1 MSEFK
6 KFEAERLVDL
16 SAWGYEKPGR
26 VRRLSYGQMKA
37 MQRELDALARSDA
50 EDKDEMAV
58 IITLRYCLV
67 DSPKGTDE
75 RELETLDWEALAY
88 LAVQAQE
95 HNSPLVM
102 RPASASA
109 TDTSTGPATR
119 SS

>member
-16 SAWGYEKPGR
+16 GAWGYEKPGR

-37 MQRELDALARSDA
+37 MRRELEQLDKTDV
-50 EDKDEMAV
+50 EDKDDAAV
-58 IITLRYCLV
+58 LITLRYCLV
-67 DSPKGTDE
+67 DSPVGAAEADLDK
-75 RELETLDWEALAY
+75 LDWEALAY

-109 TDTSTGPATR
+109 TATSTEHEIR
-119 SS
+119 S